1 MLSLIVIILI
11 ILTLL
16 LFAIFAS
23 MYTIVPADYVHV
35 VIQKGKMRVLSPHRE
50 YNKEGKAAYFHV
62 PRWFFLFGL
71 GMTVHRVPL
80 RMITVD
86 VVNFMAF
93 DIDRARFLCNII
105 SYVAVT
111 DPVKAAQRF
120 GGDVPEL
127 ERQVGMIV
135 TATTRDACT
144 KKTIREIINN
154 RQDIV
159 ETVTPPLREAIGH
172 WGIDLKD
179 IELVDFKDPTKLEYA
194 EGEMVPHVIKDISS
208 IIEEQINSEARQK
221 NAEQRKIARL
231 KEAEADEEAR
241 KREIRRDEEVAKRE
255 QEKDKAVA
263 EFQKVAVG
271 EQYEVRRV
279 EEVKMAEILKQKA
292 IVVANQDREVEE
304 INKERKRLDGE
315 GDRIY
320 FTERAKGEA
329 APIREKGLAD
339 AEAKMK
345 LQDSLNRFG
354 PEAIRA
360 LVAER
365 LVEMQ
370 RQIGIETAKAL
381 ATADLKVFAG
391 GNTAKSGFDLGQ
403 MIESLNVASDSSA
416 VAVLNRL
423 ARPNDLGFKD
433 IMGVLT
439 GVLEENKD
447 LKSEVA
453 KMKVV
458 ADEPAPEPE
467 SIKPKERGK
476 Q

>member
-1 MLSLIVIILI
+1 METWLLTFIIIIVLLI
-11 ILTLL
+11 
-16 LFAIFAS
+16 LFAILAA
-23 MYTIVPADYVHV
+23 MYTIVPADYVDV
-35 VIQKGKMRVLSPHRE
+35 VIQKGKMRVLSPHKDYNRE
-50 YNKEGKAAYFHV
+50 GRAAYFKI
-62 PRWFFLFGL
+62 PSWFFLFGL

-86 VVNFMAF
+86 VSNFMAF

-105 SYVAVT
+105 AYVAVT
-111 DPVKAAQRF
+111 TPVKAAQRF
-120 GGDVPEL
+120 GGDVTEL
-127 ERQVGMIV
+127 ERQVAMIV

-154 RQDIV
+154 RQDIID
-159 ETVTPPLREAIGH
+159 TINPPLREAIGH

-179 IELVDFKDPTKLEYA
+179 IELVYFQDPTKAEYGEA
-194 EGEMVPHVIKDISS
+194 EPPHVIRDVSS

-231 KEAEADEEAR
+231 KEAETDEEAT
-241 KREIRRDEEVAKRE
+241 KREIRRDEEVAKRR
-255 QEKDKAVA
+255 QEKDRAVA
-263 EFQKVAVG
+263 EFEKVALA
-271 EQYEVRRV
+271 EQFEVRRV
-279 EEVKMAEILKQKA
+279 DEVKMAEILKQKA
-292 IVVANQDREVEE
+292 LVVANQDREVEE

-315 GDRIY
+315 GDKIY
-320 FTERAKGEA
+320 LSEKAKGEA

-345 LQDSLNRFG
+345 LQDALNRFG

-370 RQIGIETAKAL
+370 RQIGLETAKAL
-381 ATADLKVFAG
+381 TSADLKVFAG
-391 GNTAKSGFDLGQ
+391 GDSARSGFDLGQ
-403 MIESLNVASDSSA
+403 LIESLDVASESSA
-416 VAVLNRL
+416 VSVLNRL

-439 GVLEENKD
+439 GIMEENKD
-447 LKSEVA
+447 LKSELSKLEEGRNSVDGRRE
-453 KMKVV
+453 K
-458 ADEPAPEPE
+458 
-467 SIKPKERGK
+467 GK
-476 Q
+476 

>member
-1 MLSLIVIILI
+1 MMETWLLTVIIIIAILI
-11 ILTLL
+11 F
-16 LFAIFAS
+16 FAILAA
-23 MYTIVPADYVHV
+23 MYTIVPADYVDV
-35 VIQKGKMRVLSPHRE
+35 VIQKGKMRVLSPHKD
-50 YNKEGKAAYFHV
+50 YNKEGRAAYFKI
-62 PRWFFLFGL
+62 PPWFFIFGL

-86 VVNFMAF
+86 VSNFMAF

-105 SYVAVT
+105 AYVAVT
-111 DPVKAAQRF
+111 TPVKAAQRF
-120 GGDVPEL
+120 GGDVSEL

-154 RQDIV
+154 RQDIID
-159 ETVTPPLREAIGH
+159 TINPPLRDAIGH

-179 IELVDFKDPTKLEYA
+179 IELVYFQDPTKAEY
-194 EGEMVPHVIKDISS
+194 GETEPPHVIRDVSS

-221 NAEQRKIARL
+221 NAEQRKIARV
-231 KEAEADEEAR
+231 KEAETDEEAT
-241 KREIRRDEEVAKRE
+241 KREIRRDEEVAKRQ
-255 QEKDKAVA
+255 QEKDRAIA
-263 EFQKVAVG
+263 EFEKVALA
-271 EQYEVRRV
+271 EQFEVRRV
-279 EEVKMAEILKQKA
+279 DEVKMAEIMKQKA
-292 IVVANQDREVEE
+292 LVVANQDREVEE

-315 GDRIY
+315 GDKIY
-320 FTERAKGEA
+320 LSEKAKGEA

-345 LQDSLNRFG
+345 LQDALNRFG

-370 RQIGIETAKAL
+370 RQIGLETAKAL
-381 ATADLKVFAG
+381 TTADLKVFAG
-391 GNTAKSGFDLGQ
+391 GDSARSGFDLGQ
-403 MIESLNVASDSSA
+403 LIESLDVASESSA
-416 VAVLNRL
+416 VSVLNRL

-439 GVLEENKD
+439 GILEENKD
-447 LKSEVA
+447 LK
-453 KMKVV
+453 
-458 ADEPAPEPE
+458 DELVKKTGGNAQAELAR
-467 SIKPKERGK
+467 PKTK
-476 Q
+476 QS

>member
-1 MLSLIVIILI
+1 MMETWLLTVIIIIAILI
-11 ILTLL
+11 T
-16 LFAIFAS
+16 FAILAA
-23 MYTIVPADYVHV
+23 MYTIVPADYVDV
-35 VIQKGKMRVLSPHRE
+35 VIQKGKMRVLSPHKD
-50 YNKEGKAAYFHV
+50 YNKEGRAAYFRI
-62 PRWFFLFGL
+62 PAWFFIFGL

-86 VVNFMAF
+86 VSNFMAF

-105 SYVAVT
+105 AYVAVT
-111 DPVKAAQRF
+111 TPVKAAQRF
-120 GGDVPEL
+120 GGKVSEL

-154 RQDIV
+154 RQDIID
-159 ETVTPPLREAIGH
+159 TINPPLREAIGH

-179 IELVDFKDPTKLEYA
+179 IELVYFQDPTKAEY
-194 EGEMVPHVIKDISS
+194 GETEPPHVIRDVSS

-221 NAEQRKIARL
+221 NAEQRKIARV
-231 KEAEADEEAR
+231 KEAETDEEAT
-241 KREIRRDEEVAKRE
+241 KREIRRDEEVAKRQ
-255 QEKDKAVA
+255 QEKDRAVA
-263 EFQKVAVG
+263 EFEKVALA
-271 EQYEVRRV
+271 EQFEVRRV
-279 EEVKMAEILKQKA
+279 DEVKMAEIMKQKA
-292 IVVANQDREVEE
+292 LVVANQDREVEE

-315 GDRIY
+315 GDKIY
-320 FTERAKGEA
+320 LSEKAKGEA

-345 LQDSLNRFG
+345 LQDALNRFG

-370 RQIGIETAKAL
+370 RQIGLETAKAL
-381 ATADLKVFAG
+381 TTADLKVFAG
-391 GNTAKSGFDLGQ
+391 GDSARSGFDLGQ
-403 MIESLNVASDSSA
+403 LIESLDVASESSA
-416 VAVLNRL
+416 VSVLNRL

-439 GVLEENKD
+439 GILDENKG
-447 LKSEVA
+447 LK
-453 KMKVV
+453 
-458 ADEPAPEPE
+458 DELVKKTGGSDQAELAR
-467 SIKPKERGK
+467 PKTK
-476 Q
+476 QS

>member
-1 MLSLIVIILI
+1 MMETWLLTVIIIIAILI
-11 ILTLL
+11 T
-16 LFAIFAS
+16 FAILAA
-23 MYTIVPADYVHV
+23 MYTIVPADYVDV
-35 VIQKGKMRVLSPHRE
+35 VIQKGKMRVLSPHKD
-50 YNKEGKAAYFHV
+50 YNKEGRAAYFRI
-62 PRWFFLFGL
+62 PAWFFIFGL

-86 VVNFMAF
+86 VSNFMAF

-105 SYVAVT
+105 AYVAVT
-111 DPVKAAQRF
+111 TPVKAAQRF
-120 GGDVPEL
+120 GGKVSEL

-154 RQDIV
+154 RQDIID
-159 ETVTPPLREAIGH
+159 TINPPLREAIGH

-179 IELVDFKDPTKLEYA
+179 IELVYFQDPTKAEY
-194 EGEMVPHVIKDISS
+194 GETEPPHVIRDVSS

-221 NAEQRKIARL
+221 NAEQRKIARV
-231 KEAEADEEAR
+231 KEAETDEEAT
-241 KREIRRDEEVAKRE
+241 KREIRRDEEVAKRQ
-255 QEKDKAVA
+255 QEKDRAVA
-263 EFQKVAVG
+263 EFEKVALA
-271 EQYEVRRV
+271 EQFEVRRV
-279 EEVKMAEILKQKA
+279 DEVKMAEIMKQKA
-292 IVVANQDREVEE
+292 LVVANQDREVEE

-315 GDRIY
+315 GDKIY
-320 FTERAKGEA
+320 LSEKAKGEA

-345 LQDSLNRFG
+345 LQDALNRFG

-370 RQIGIETAKAL
+370 RQIGLETAKAL
-381 ATADLKVFAG
+381 TTADLKVFAG
-391 GNTAKSGFDLGQ
+391 GDSARSGFDLGQ
-403 MIESLNVASDSSA
+403 LIESLDVASESSA
-416 VAVLNRL
+416 VSVLNRL

-439 GVLEENKD
+439 GILEENKG
-447 LKSEVA
+447 LK
-453 KMKVV
+453 
-458 ADEPAPEPE
+458 DELVKKTGGSDQAELAR
-467 SIKPKERGK
+467 PKTK
-476 Q
+476 QS

>member
-1 MLSLIVIILI
+1 MMETWLLTVIIIIAILI
-11 ILTLL
+11 F
-16 LFAIFAS
+16 FAILAA
-23 MYTIVPADYVHV
+23 MYTIVPADYVDV
-35 VIQKGKMRVLSPHRE
+35 VIQKGKMRVLSPHKD
-50 YNKEGKAAYFHV
+50 YNKEGRAAYFKI
-62 PRWFFLFGL
+62 PPWFFIFGL

-86 VVNFMAF
+86 VSNFMAF

-105 SYVAVT
+105 AYVAVT
-111 DPVKAAQRF
+111 APVKAAQRF
-120 GGDVPEL
+120 GGDVSEL

-154 RQDIV
+154 RQDIID
-159 ETVTPPLREAIGH
+159 TINPPLRDAIGH

-179 IELVDFKDPTKLEYA
+179 IELVYFQDPTKAEY
-194 EGEMVPHVIKDISS
+194 GETEPPHVIRDVSS

-221 NAEQRKIARL
+221 NAEQRKIARV
-231 KEAEADEEAR
+231 KEAETDEEAT
-241 KREIRRDEEVAKRE
+241 KREIRRDEEVAKRQ
-255 QEKDKAVA
+255 QEKDRAIA
-263 EFQKVAVG
+263 EFEKVALA
-271 EQYEVRRV
+271 EQFEVRRV
-279 EEVKMAEILKQKA
+279 DEVKMAEIMKQKA
-292 IVVANQDREVEE
+292 LVVANQDREVEE

-315 GDRIY
+315 GDKIY
-320 FTERAKGEA
+320 LSEKAKGEA

-345 LQDSLNRFG
+345 LQDALNRFG

-370 RQIGIETAKAL
+370 RQIGLETAKAL
-381 ATADLKVFAG
+381 TTADLKVFAG
-391 GNTAKSGFDLGQ
+391 GDSARSGFDLGQ
-403 MIESLNVASDSSA
+403 LIESLDVASESSA
-416 VAVLNRL
+416 VSVLNRL

-439 GVLEENKD
+439 GILEENKD
-447 LKSEVA
+447 LK
-453 KMKVV
+453 
-458 ADEPAPEPE
+458 DELVKKTGGNAQAELAR
-467 SIKPKERGK
+467 PKTK
-476 Q
+476 QS

>member
-1 MLSLIVIILI
+1 MDLWMLILILIVLILV
-11 ILTLL
+11 
-16 LFAIFAS
+16 LFAIFAA
-23 MYTIVPADYVHV
+23 MYTIVPADYVDV
-35 VIQKGKMRVLSPHRE
+35 VIQKGKMRVLSPHKE
-50 YNKEGKAAYFHV
+50 YNSAGKAAYFKI
-62 PRWFFLFGL
+62 PGWFFLFGL

-80 RMITVD
+80 RMITID
-86 VVNFMAF
+86 VANFMSF

-105 SYVAVT
+105 TYVAVT
-111 DPVKAAQRF
+111 EPVKAAQRF
-120 GGDVPEL
+120 GGNIGEL
-127 ERQVGMIV
+127 ERQVAMIV

-154 RQDIV
+154 REDII
-159 ETVTPPLREAIGH
+159 ETVTPSLRTAIQH

-179 IELVDFKDPTKLEYA
+179 IELVDFKDPTKAEY
-194 EGEMVPHVIKDISS
+194 GEEEPPHVIKDISS

-231 KEAEADEEAR
+231 KEAETDEEAR

-255 QEKDKAVA
+255 QEKNKAVA
-263 EFQKVAVG
+263 ESQKVAVA
-271 EQYEVRRV
+271 EQFEVTRV

-292 IVVANQDREVEE
+292 LVVANQDKEVEE
-304 INKERKRLDGE
+304 INKEQKRLDGE

-320 FTERAKGEA
+320 LTEKAKGEA
-329 APIREKGLAD
+329 APVRERGLAD

-345 LQDSLNRFG
+345 LQDALNRFG

-360 LVAER
+360 LVAEK

-370 RQIGIETAKAL
+370 REIGIETAKAL
-381 ATADLKVFAG
+381 SNADLKVFAG
-391 GNTAKSGFDLGQ
+391 GNSAKAGFDLGQ
-403 MIESLNVASDSSA
+403 MIESLSVASDSSA

-439 GVLEENKD
+439 GVLDENKD
-447 LKSEVA
+447 LKA
-453 KMKVV
+453 QLLRTK
-458 ADEPAPEPE
+458 DEEAQTEG
-467 SIKPKERGK
+467 KKERGR
-476 Q
+476 

>member
-1 MLSLIVIILI
+1 METWMLTLI
-11 ILTLL
+11 IVLL
-16 LFAIFAS
+16 VLLIFAILAT
-23 MYTIVPADYVHV
+23 MYTIVPADYVDV

-50 YNKEGKAAYFHV
+50 YNKEGKAAYFKV
-62 PRWFFLFGL
+62 PSWFFLFGL

-86 VVNFMAF
+86 VPNFMAF

-105 SYVAVT
+105 AYVAAT
-111 DPVKAAQRF
+111 NPVKAAQRF

-154 RQDIV
+154 RQDII
-159 ETVTPPLREAIGH
+159 ETVTPWLREAIDN

-179 IELVDFKDPTKLEYA
+179 IELVDFKDPTKAEY
-194 EGEMVPHVIKDISS
+194 GEEMPPRVIKDISS

-263 EFQKVAVG
+263 EYQKVAVS
-271 EQYEVRRV
+271 EQYEVVRV
-279 EEVKMAEILKQKA
+279 EEVKMAEIMKQKA
-292 IVVANQDREVEE
+292 LVVATQDREVEE
-304 INKERKRLDGE
+304 VNKERKRLDGE

-320 FTERAKGEA
+320 LTEKAKGEA

-345 LQDSLNRFG
+345 LQDALNRFG
-354 PEAIRA
+354 AEAIRA
-360 LVAER
+360 LVAEK

-370 RQIGIETAKAL
+370 RQIGLETAKAL
-381 ATADLKVFAG
+381 TAADLKVFAG
-391 GNTAKSGFDLGQ
+391 GDSARAGFDLGQ
-403 MIESLNVASDSSA
+403 LIESLDVASESSA
-416 VAVLNRL
+416 VSVLNRL

-447 LKSEVA
+447 LKSKISKSKTKDDPDVPL
-453 KMKVV
+453 
-458 ADEPAPEPE
+458 DEE
-467 SIKPKERGK
+467 
-476 Q
+476 

>member
-1 MLSLIVIILI
+1 MMETWLLTVIIIIAILI
-11 ILTLL
+11 F
-16 LFAIFAS
+16 FAILAA
-23 MYTIVPADYVHV
+23 MYTIVPADYVDV
-35 VIQKGKMRVLSPHRE
+35 VIQKGKMRVLSPHKD
-50 YNKEGKAAYFHV
+50 YNKEGRAAYFKI
-62 PRWFFLFGL
+62 PSWFFILGL

-86 VVNFMAF
+86 VSNFMAF

-105 SYVAVT
+105 AYVAVT
-111 DPVKAAQRF
+111 TPVKAAQRF
-120 GGDVPEL
+120 GGDVSEL

-154 RQDIV
+154 RQDIID
-159 ETVTPPLREAIGH
+159 TINPPLREAIGH

-179 IELVDFKDPTKLEYA
+179 IELVYFQDPTKAEY
-194 EGEMVPHVIKDISS
+194 GETEPPHVIRDVSS

-221 NAEQRKIARL
+221 NAEQRKIARV
-231 KEAEADEEAR
+231 KEAETDEEAT
-241 KREIRRDEEVAKRE
+241 KREIRRDEEVAKRQ
-255 QEKDKAVA
+255 QEKDRAVA
-263 EFQKVAVG
+263 EFEKVALA
-271 EQYEVRRV
+271 EQFEVRRV
-279 EEVKMAEILKQKA
+279 DEVKMAEIMKQKA
-292 IVVANQDREVEE
+292 LVVANQDREVEE

-315 GDRIY
+315 GDKIY
-320 FTERAKGEA
+320 LSEKAKGEA

-345 LQDSLNRFG
+345 LQDALNRFG

-370 RQIGIETAKAL
+370 RQIGLETAKAL
-381 ATADLKVFAG
+381 TTADLKVFAG
-391 GNTAKSGFDLGQ
+391 GDSARSGFDLGQ
-403 MIESLNVASDSSA
+403 LIESLDVASESSA
-416 VAVLNRL
+416 VSVLNRL

-439 GVLEENKD
+439 GILEENKD
-447 LKSEVA
+447 LKNELVKKTGGNA
-453 KMKVV
+453 Q
-458 ADEPAPEPE
+458 AELTR
-467 SIKPKERGK
+467 PKTK
-476 Q
+476 QS

>member
-1 MLSLIVIILI
+1 MMETWLLTFIIILA
-11 ILTLL
+11 ILIT
-16 LFAIFAS
+16 FAILAA
-23 MYTIVPADYVHV
+23 MYTIVPADYVDV
-35 VIQKGKMRVLSPHRE
+35 VIQKGKMRVLSPHKD
-50 YNKEGKAAYFHV
+50 YNEEGRAAYFRI
-62 PRWFFLFGL
+62 PAWFFIFGL

-86 VVNFMAF
+86 VSNFMAF

-105 SYVAVT
+105 AYVAVT
-111 DPVKAAQRF
+111 TPVKAAQRF
-120 GGDVPEL
+120 GGKVSEL

-154 RQDIV
+154 RQDIID
-159 ETVTPPLREAIGH
+159 TINPPLREAIGH

-179 IELVDFKDPTKLEYA
+179 IELVYFQDPTKAEY
-194 EGEMVPHVIKDISS
+194 GETEPPHVIRDVSS

-221 NAEQRKIARL
+221 NAEQRKIARV
-231 KEAEADEEAR
+231 KEAETDEEAT
-241 KREIRRDEEVAKRE
+241 KREIRRDEEVAKRQ
-255 QEKDKAVA
+255 QEKDRAVA
-263 EFQKVAVG
+263 EFEKVALA
-271 EQYEVRRV
+271 EQFEVRRV
-279 EEVKMAEILKQKA
+279 DEVKMAEIMKQKA
-292 IVVANQDREVEE
+292 LVVANQDREVEE

-315 GDRIY
+315 GDKIY
-320 FTERAKGEA
+320 LSEKAKGEA

-345 LQDSLNRFG
+345 LQDALNRFG

-370 RQIGIETAKAL
+370 RQIGLETAKAL
-381 ATADLKVFAG
+381 TTADLKVFAG
-391 GNTAKSGFDLGQ
+391 GDSARSGFDLGQ
-403 MIESLNVASDSSA
+403 LIESLDVASESSA
-416 VAVLNRL
+416 VSVLNRL

-439 GVLEENKD
+439 GILEENKG
-447 LKSEVA
+447 LK
-453 KMKVV
+453 
-458 ADEPAPEPE
+458 DELVKKTDGSAQAELAR
-467 SIKPKERGK
+467 PKTK
-476 Q
+476 QS